1 MAEWY
6 LNPKLPNPG
15 LEAAKDGRYFYGW
28 VNAKS
33 GIAAETV
40 LTDVGFLGE
49 LQGQRRYFITML
61 YMHLS
66 TVSDW
71 VTVEFGTTVNSDGS
85 GAFTPRTLQFRIDS
99 GNVQSG
105 RDPSWLSMDDLP
117 ICLTDANG
125 GAWTARVQGNDAGA
139 TLFIGY
145 NGYYEEVP

>member
-40 LTDVGFLGE
+40 LTDAGFCRE
-49 LQGQRRYFITML
+49 LYEHTRYFVVML

-66 TVSDW
+66 TLSDW
-71 VTVEFGTTVNSDGS
+71 AEIEFGTTVNPDGS
-85 GAFTPRTLQFRIDS
+85 GAFTPRTPIFRIDT

-105 RDPSWLSMDDLP
+105 RDPQWLSMDNVP
-117 ICLTDANG
+117 ICLTDADG

-139 TLFIGY
+139 TLYIGY
-145 NGYYEEVP
+145 NGYYEVIE